1 MLANTALDAMKAAL
15 GGFDDILNTPLVTT
29 VPLLSEILR
38 FAKIDI
44 DTTVGQVLS
53 MLIAFPATLISKVA
67 FKTGLIF
74 PGSPPTAGDLGD
86 DTPNKW
92 GTALSLL
99 SGVTQLIW
107 ASVDEFEDTESGVT
121 PRAAVLRLP
130 RQRGPACS
138 TSSAPTFSP
147 SRDGLPRRCR
157 QLRAQPRS
165 VRSPRP
171 GHERDQTAPLH
182 RCRQH
187 HRAHVGGVRVLLE
200 NRQQDRGPN
209 STFNTYFQPF
219 GLIACGVAALVLNHI
234 YLYANNGSS
243 NDKYELVLGNLS
255 NIFAWLG
262 LQVLI
267 DATEGDSL
275 ALKIIIDAVAN
286 FGAATCMLDDIG
298 HGLRELVPYQATFAP
313 LGFPCRR

>member
-1 MLANTALDAMKAAL
+1 MVSDVGQTIHDALVLCNMLADTALDAMKAAL

-38 FAKIDI
+38 VAKIDI

-86 DTPNKW
+86 GTPNKW

-107 ASVDEFEDTESGVT
+107 ASVDEYEDTESGVT
-121 PRAAVLRLP
+121 PEGGGAAPSAPGVDQLVRLLLPLHSRHHGMAFRAAVVN
-130 RQRGPACS
+130 S
-138 TSSAPTFSP
+138 E
-147 SRDGLPRRCR
+147 
-157 QLRAQPRS
+157 
-165 VRSPRP
+165 RSPVRFVPRAP
-171 GHERDQTAPLH
+171 GHERDQTAPPH

-200 NRQQDRGPN
+200 NRQQDRGPE
-209 STFNTYFQPF
+209 QH
-219 GLIACGVAALVLNHI
+219 LQHVLP
-234 YLYANNGSS
+234 AFRG
-243 NDKYELVLGNLS
+243 
-255 NIFAWLG
+255 
-262 LQVLI
+262 
-267 DATEGDSL
+267 
-275 ALKIIIDAVAN
+275 
-286 FGAATCMLDDIG
+286 
-298 HGLRELVPYQATFAP
+298 
-313 LGFPCRR
+313 